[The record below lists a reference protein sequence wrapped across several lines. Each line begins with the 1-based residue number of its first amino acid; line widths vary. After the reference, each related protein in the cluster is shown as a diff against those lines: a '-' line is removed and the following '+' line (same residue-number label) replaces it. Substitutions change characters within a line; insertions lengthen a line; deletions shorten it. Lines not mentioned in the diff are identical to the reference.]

1 MAAPIDPDNLTAGAS
16 VGVYRILRRVGA
28 GGFGTLYE
36 VERDGKRY
44 ALKLARERLDGL
56 SPEARKTFENRT
68 DREVAALKSLRHPN
82 IVSIY
87 AVDRWPEL
95 ETGFPF
101 LVMEFVEGQRLL
113 PWCTHDAP
121 TLTRICQ
128 VFEKISAAVHHM
140 HERQL
145 FHRDL
150 KSENVLVRDDGEPVL
165 IDFGIARA
173 RSAFRVTGYADV
185 VGTATHYAPEYLK
198 HVGSEAFERGEDFE
212 WTPATD
218 LHSVG
223 YMLYQALTGRPP
235 FEGRTD
241 PELWKAIQSVRP
253 VAPSLVNPKAPG
265 ALDAVVL
272 KLLEKDPKDRFQ
284 SGNELAQA
292 IRRVR
297 LAKSEDPEWAVPFAP
312 NETGT
317 GDAPGSV
324 ATAAHRARRPPQ
336 AAVAESDIAPIGKA
350 RTSTPVRSGVDD
362 FLASTPLMKSLA
374 LGENEQEVPPR
385 SEAAEPF
392 SPPTSANG
400 QFVAPEVQAEV
411 QPGPPEKAGI
421 PSMVRRAKE
430 QLADSERSKKPA
442 IPRPA
447 LLGLALVAA
456 LLVFFV
462 VLGATEKPAPREES
476 LLARVEHREQ
486 QAAAPVA
493 APLPPP
499 PVPTAPPAE
508 SRLDTPAAP
517 VTEQVRRD
525 ERLAPSRAQ
534 SPTQGSGAT
543 ARVPARKPAS
553 NDPDWM
559 QRSRPLHA
567 STAVAKEP
575 AALGIP
581 TGAHIPVKLLTTL
594 DSRTIGNGPV
604 EARLTRPFVVRGE
617 MVLPAGTLIYGQAS
631 AGDGRFTIRF
641 ARLRLPDDREVEFAG
656 LALDREDGKAG
667 LAASRRLAGAQDEG
681 DGLGTTIAKGTAGLV
696 LGTVTGGLPQDV
708 TRSAGQAALSHR
720 SSSSVT
726 GGDALILDPGATFD
740 VWVERPF

>member
-1 MAAPIDPDNLTAGAS
+1 MAAPIDPDNLAPGTS
-16 VGVYRILRRVGA
+16 VGVYRVLRRVGA

-36 VERDGKRY
+36 VERDGRRY

-56 SPEARKTFENRT
+56 SPDARKTFENRT

-95 ETGFPF
+95 ETGYPF

-113 PWCTHDAP
+113 PWCTTAKP
-121 TLTRICQ
+121 TLTGICE
-128 VFEKISAAVHHM
+128 VFEKISAAVHYM

-212 WTPATD
+212 WTAATD

-265 ALDAVVL
+265 ALDELVL
-272 KLLEKDPKDRFQ
+272 RLLEKDPRDRFQ
-284 SGNELAQA
+284 SGEDLAQA

-297 LAKSEDPEWAVPFAP
+297 KAKAEETEWAVPFSPA
-312 NETGT
+312 GA
-317 GDAPGSV
+317 APGEAPRSA
-324 ATAAHRARRPPQ
+324 ATAAHRARKPVR
-336 AAVAESDIAPIGKA
+336 AAAAESDIAPIQSSQPA
-350 RTSTPVRSGVDD
+350 APRISNVDD
-362 FLASTPLMKSLA
+362 FLASTPLMKA
-374 LGENEQEVPPR
+374 LERGGAEEERLPD
-385 SEAAEPF
+385 SETAGAF
-392 SPPTSANG
+392 SPPTSAKA
-400 QFVAPEVQAEV
+400 QFVAPEVQAEA
-411 QPGPPEKAGI
+411 QPRPAERSGI
-421 PSMVRRAKE
+421 PSVVRRAKE
-430 QLADSERSKKPA
+430 QLGDSEKAKKSA

-447 LLGLALVAA
+447 LLGLGLVAG

-462 VLGATEKPAPREES
+462 VLGATENPPPKEES
-476 LLARVEHREQ
+476 LLAKVERRE
-486 QAAAPVA
+486 PPSTLPPA

-499 PVPTAPPAE
+499 PSPATPPSESRPDTVAAPGAEPAVREEPLAPP
-508 SRLDTPAAP
+508 RPTGTGKGGGTAA
-517 VTEQVRRD
+517 R
-525 ERLAPSRAQ
+525 
-534 SPTQGSGAT
+534 GGA
-543 ARVPARKPAS
+543 KPAS
-553 NDPDWM
+553 SDPEWM

-567 STAVAKEP
+567 GTATLKAP

-604 EARLTRPFVVRGE
+604 EARLSRPFAVRGE
-617 MVLPAGTLIYGQAS
+617 VVLPAGTLIYGQAS

-667 LAASRRLAGAQDEG
+667 LAASRRLSGPQVEG
-681 DGLGTTIAKGTAGLV
+681 DGLGTTIAKGTAGIV

-708 TRSAGQAALSHR
+708 ARSAGQTALGHR
-720 SSSSVT
+720 SSPST
-726 GGDALILDPGATFD
+726 LGGDALILDPGATFD
-740 VWVERPF
+740 IWVERPF